1 MALGLGRL
9 RRHAGHVAT
18 VGVALW
24 QGGPMDLA
32 YRIVNVFTVGDD
44 PFSGNPLAVFED
56 AADVSDEQMQA
67 IARQLNLS
75 ETTFVTGP
83 GGDGVD
89 ADVHIFTP
97 EYELPFAGH
106 PTLGTAYV
114 VSSLLSGRESVV
126 LGMPAGR
133 VPVSLN
139 GSRWVL
145 TTAVAPTTRAVDVM
159 PADLAAMIGVD
170 ADDVGEGPL
179 WVDTGVEQ
187 LILPLRS
194 VEAVRRAHV
203 DARLLRRTAS
213 RTGARRWST
222 SGRRPGTIPSRR
234 GCSSPRARARSRTRR
249 PVRPARTSADGGTP
263 EASAGSA
270 ASSGRGTPSTGR
282 PSCTSRWTLTEAST
296 WAAPSTSSARAS
308 SSSRPAD
315 PGPALPRGRPRH
327 STASRAS

>member
-1 MALGLGRL
+1 
-9 RRHAGHVAT
+9 
-18 VGVALW
+18 
-24 QGGPMDLA
+24 MDLA

-83 GGDGVD
+83 GDDGVD
-89 ADVHIFTP
+89 ADVRIFTP

-114 VSSLLSGRESVV
+114 VSSLSSGRESVV

-133 VPVSLN
+133 VPVSYN

-145 TTAVAPTTRAVDVM
+145 TTAVSPTTRAVDAAT
-159 PADLAAMIGVD
+159 ADLAAMIGVD
-170 ADDVGEGPL
+170 ADDVEVGAL

-203 DARLLRRTAS
+203 DARLLRQYGESNRGEALVYLWAP
-213 RTGARRWST
+213 TGDKSVEARLFFTQGAGAIEDPATGSACANLGGWWHDR
-222 SGRRPGTIPSRR
+222 GERGIRRVVRQGDAVHRPSELHLE
-234 GCSSPRARARSRTRR
+234 
-249 PVRPARTSADGGTP
+249 VDADGGIHVGGTVH
-263 EASAGSA
+263 ELGAGV
-270 ASSGRGTPSTGR
+270 
-282 PSCTSRWTLTEAST
+282 LV
-296 WAAPSTSSARAS
+296 
-308 SSSRPAD
+308 
-315 PGPALPRGRPRH
+315 L
-327 STASRAS
+327 

>member
-9 RRHAGHVAT
+9 GGHAGHVAT
-18 VGVALW
+18 VEVPLW
-24 QGGPMDLA
+24 QGGYMDLA

-56 AADVSDEQMQA
+56 AADVSDDQMQA

-83 GGDGVD
+83 GDEGVD
-89 ADVHIFTP
+89 ADVRIFTP

-114 VSSLLSGRESVV
+114 VSSLSSGRENVV

-133 VPVSLN
+133 VPVSFN

-145 TTAVAPTTRAVDVM
+145 TTAAAPTTRAVGVA

-170 ADDVGEGPL
+170 AEDVGDGPL

-203 DARLLRRTAS
+203 DARLLRQYGESNRGEALVYLWAP
-213 RTGARRWST
+213 TGDETVEARLFFTQGAGAIEDPATGSACANLGGWWHAR
-222 SGRRPGTIPSRR
+222 GERGIRRVVRQGDAVHRPSELHLE
-234 GCSSPRARARSRTRR
+234 
-249 PVRPARTSADGGTP
+249 VDADGGIHVGGTVH
-263 EASAGSA
+263 ELGAGV
-270 ASSGRGTPSTGR
+270 
-282 PSCTSRWTLTEAST
+282 LV
-296 WAAPSTSSARAS
+296 
-308 SSSRPAD
+308 
-315 PGPALPRGRPRH
+315 L
-327 STASRAS
+327 

>member
-1 MALGLGRL
+1 
-9 RRHAGHVAT
+9 
-18 VGVALW
+18 
-24 QGGPMDLA
+24 MDLA

-83 GGDGVD
+83 GDDGVD
-89 ADVHIFTP
+89 ADVRIFTP

-114 VSSLLSGRESVV
+114 VSALLSGQEEVV

-145 TTAVAPTTRAVDVM
+145 TTAVAPTTRAVDVT

-170 ADDVGEGPL
+170 ADDVGEGPQ

-203 DARLLRRTAS
+203 DARLLRRYGESNRGEALVYLWAP
-213 RTGARRWST
+213 TGDETVEARLFFTQGAGAIEDPATGSACANLGGWWYAR
-222 SGRRPGTIPSRR
+222 GERGIRRVVRQGDAVRRPSELHLE
-234 GCSSPRARARSRTRR
+234 
-249 PVRPARTSADGGTP
+249 VDADGGIHVGGTVH
-263 EASAGSA
+263 ELGAGV
-270 ASSGRGTPSTGR
+270 
-282 PSCTSRWTLTEAST
+282 LV
-296 WAAPSTSSARAS
+296 
-308 SSSRPAD
+308 
-315 PGPALPRGRPRH
+315 L
-327 STASRAS
+327 